1 MQLRPYGIVARVKS
15 QGIGELQLSENEVAS
30 LRTRLRRIQGQAR
43 AIERMLEERADC
55 HAIVQQLSATRGAL
69 DRAMVR
75 LMVASMSQCFR
86 GKNGRPDEIEL
97 RALGETFAKLL

>member
-1 MQLRPYGIVARVKS
+1 MCYSRVVKS
-15 QGIGELQLSENEVAS
+15 QGIGELRLSDDEIVS
-30 LRTRLRRIQGQAR
+30 LKARLRRIQGQTR

-69 DRAMVR
+69 DRTMVR
-75 LMVASMSQCFR
+75 LMVASMSQCLR